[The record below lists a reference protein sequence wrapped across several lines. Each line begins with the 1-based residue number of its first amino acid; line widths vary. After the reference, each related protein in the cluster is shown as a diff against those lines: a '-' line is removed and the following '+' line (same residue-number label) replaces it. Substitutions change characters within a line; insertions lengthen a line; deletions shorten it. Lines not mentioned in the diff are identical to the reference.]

1 MVMRG
6 RAAAGTKWALCA
18 LGVTATMLACGRED
32 EMPGKAAGAPSAAG
46 AAPAKHHG
54 ERVRLLEAEQ
64 RRASSAITPEDLQH
78 LDVKVRRAAARA
90 LARIADARAVELLS
104 KSLADDDAEVVA
116 FSAYGLGYACR
127 GHERSVVPRLSL
139 RAASLLAAS
148 ATTPAQAGAQHP
160 KTALAEPLDAVA
172 DALSRCATPE
182 AEHALR
188 ALVAARSKAAPSA
201 ALALGTLASRRGR
214 LEDATVVALLDAAS
228 QKPALIE
235 ALYPFSRTPA
245 LGEMARERL
254 LGVARSTL
262 SSNASAL
269 AESFAVRA
277 LGASGD
283 GGAPDLAAVVLDARA
298 SPALRADAAR
308 SLARGSDA
316 ARKELAR
323 AAETLLTPAE
333 STHAARL
340 RGAEF
345 GVLESTLGG
354 LKGRMPDAPWL
365 ARVAAL
371 PLPPPSDTLLTRRV
385 VRLRCLAAALSA
397 NPRKENPALDACDPD
412 PKGRSGRLARL
423 QVLAG
428 APLLGRRLIA
438 FRELAQSD
446 DVLVRERALEQL
458 IEHHEVR
465 EAPALLAAALASK
478 SPGEVATAA
487 LVLSQ
492 RPQHSGAP
500 ESSGAR
506 DPGEENLEIAPDPK
520 LVQALLRALDGFF
533 QSRNIEVAAALFD
546 AAAALKLLGAKSS
559 LEAACKNANPTLRAR
574 AETSLRALG
583 ERDRSCREF
592 TPESALPA
600 ELPKLVHGKQRL
612 TFETDV
618 GSLFLDLDPALA
630 PVAVT
635 RAVELAKQGFYDG
648 HAVHRVVP
656 GFVVQFGDRGGDG
669 YGGADLPLLRC
680 ETAPAPFETGAV
692 GVALGGRDTGSSQL
706 FVTLGRHPHLDGNY
720 ALIGRASPGWDRL
733 AEGDRILKVRLGPV
747 D

>member
-1 MVMRG
+1 M
-6 RAAAGTKWALCA
+6 LCA
-18 LGVTATMLACGRED
+18 LGVTATLGACGRD
-32 EMPGKAAGAPSAAG
+32 DAARGNATSAPSAAD
-46 AAPAKHHG
+46 AAPAKYHG

-64 RRASSAITPEDLQH
+64 RRASGAITQEDLQH

-104 KSLADDDAEVVA
+104 KSLADEDAEVIA

-127 GHERSVVPRLSL
+127 GHERAIVPRLLL
-139 RAASLLAAS
+139 RAASLLASGAK
-148 ATTPAQAGAQHP
+148 TPAPEAAQEA
-160 KTALAEPLDAVA
+160 KVALAEPLDAVT
-172 DALSRCATPE
+172 DALSRCATLE
-182 AEHALR
+182 AEHTLR
-188 ALVAARSKAAPSA
+188 ALVVARGAAAPSA

-214 LEDATVVALLDAAS
+214 LDDATVVALLDAAS
-228 QKPALIE
+228 QKPALAE
-235 ALYPFSRTPA
+235 ALYPFSRGPG

-254 LGVARSTL
+254 LGVVRNTLNTST
-262 SSNASAL
+262 SAL
-269 AESFAVRA
+269 AKSFAVRA
-277 LGASGD
+277 LGAAGD
-283 GGAPDLAAVVLDARA
+283 GGAPELAAVVLDTSA

-308 SLARGSDA
+308 TLARGSDA

-323 AAETLLTPAE
+323 AAEKLFAGDA
-333 STHAARL
+333 STHSTRL

-365 ARVAAL
+365 ARLAAL
-371 PLPPPSDTLLTRRV
+371 PLPPPSDTVLTRRV
-385 VRLRCLAAALSA
+385 VRLRCLAAALTA

-412 PKGRSGRLARL
+412 PKGRNGRLARL

-428 APLLGRRLIA
+428 APFLGRRLVA
-438 FRELAQSD
+438 FRELTQSD

-458 IEHHEVR
+458 SDHHEVR

-487 LVLSQ
+487 QVLSK
-492 RPQHSGAP
+492 RPDHSGAP
-500 ESSGAR
+500 AKTDADNATDGA
-506 DPGEENLEIAPDPK
+506 PEVAPDPK
-520 LVQALLRALDGFF
+520 LVEALLRALESFT
-533 QSRNIEVAAALFD
+533 QSRNVEVAAALFD

-559 LEAACKNANPTLRAR
+559 LEAACKHVNPTLRAR

-583 ERDRSCREF
+583 ERDRSCQDF
-592 TPESALPA
+592 MPENALPA
-600 ELPKLVHGKQRL
+600 ELSKLVHGKQRL

-618 GSLFLDLDPALA
+618 DSLFLDLDPALA

-656 GFVVQFGDRGGDG
+656 GFVVQFGDPSGDG

-680 ETAPAPFETGAV
+680 ETAPAPFEAGTV

-720 ALIGRASPGWDRL
+720 ALLGRASPGWDKL
-733 AEGDRILKVRLGPV
+733 VEGDRIIKVRIGPV
-747 D
+747 E